1 MSREIEQNPI
11 KEQIPFDNSEREKIP
26 SDKTP
31 VIQTEKS
38 SELSTSD
45 NNPFDVPPINEI
57 TSAVVVIQT
66 ETEKSS
72 ELSTSDNNPFDV
84 PPINEITPAVVVI
97 QTETEKSSELSTSD
111 NNPSGVPPI
120 NEITP
125 AAIVIQ
131 TEKSSELSTSDNTR
145 KITSR
150 KRNKVYIPK
159 RPGEKDRFNLVI
171 HDELVAGP
179 SDDPEGS
186 KKMCPENLPATE
198 ISGEI
203 SGNFS
208 PKKSSS
214 DDHSSDDN
222 SYTRNRKITKK
233 RNKARFAPYEKTSG
247 EKDLAIPEPFLSTAD
262 PSMEIE
268 YSEPFSTAD
277 PSMET
282 PITEYFSSGKTK
294 PSSEERGKRK
304 REKYDLN
311 LNLHKE
317 FNWRDAKKIKLDTLN
332 DREAVLSQ
340 RQSFTTLL
348 SSASLILPPEV
359 DMVLVSRSGYVVEWK
374 QEDSNSQI
382 PPTKVTHALKED
394 RREIIGDEIHE
405 SSFQIPC
412 SYHNNF
418 TEKEFKERAMTEK
431 RHIIQSKVE
440 DTEHSFLQQTTI
452 TNNQLKEA
460 AIKKKEITTKEKLTT
475 VISQINESLRYF
487 EYIPTTNV
495 PIRDKQSVSIY
506 FFYFFIF
513 RTRIIF

>member
-111 NNPSGVPPI
+111 NNPSEVPPI

-131 TEKSSELSTSDNTR
+131 TEKSSELSTSDNNPSDVPLINE
-145 KITSR
+145 ITSA
-150 KRNKVYIPK
+150 VVIQT
-159 RPGEKDRFNLVI
+159 EK
-171 HDELVAGP
+171 DELVAGP

>member
-11 KEQIPFDNSEREKIP
+11 KEQIPFDDSEHKKIP

-31 VIQTEKS
+31 VIQ
-38 SELSTSD
+38 
-45 NNPFDVPPINEI
+45 
-57 TSAVVVIQT
+57 
-66 ETEKSS
+66 TEKSS

-111 NNPSGVPPI
+111 NNPSEVPPI

-131 TEKSSELSTSDNTR
+131 TEKSSELSTSDNNPSDVPFINE
-145 KITSR
+145 ITPAAI
-150 KRNKVYIPK
+150 VIQT
-159 RPGEKDRFNLVI
+159 EKSSELSTSDNNPSDVPLINEITPAVVI
-171 HDELVAGP
+171 QTEKDELVAGP

-222 SYTRNRKITKK
+222 SYTRKITKK
-233 RNKARFAPYEKTSG
+233 RSKARYAPYEKTSG
-247 EKDLAIPEPFLSTAD
+247 EKDLAILDPFFPTAD
-262 PSMEIE
+262 LSMETLIE
-268 YSEPFSTAD
+268 YSKPFSTAG

-311 LNLHKE
+311 LNRHKE
-317 FNWRDAKKIKLDTLN
+317 FNWKDAKKIKLDTLS
-332 DREAVLSQ
+332 DREAVLS
-340 RQSFTTLL
+340 
-348 SSASLILPPEV
+348 
-359 DMVLVSRSGYVVEWK
+359 
-374 QEDSNSQI
+374 
-382 PPTKVTHALKED
+382 
-394 RREIIGDEIHE
+394 
-405 SSFQIPC
+405 
-412 SYHNNF
+412 
-418 TEKEFKERAMTEK
+418 
-431 RHIIQSKVE
+431 
-440 DTEHSFLQQTTI
+440 
-452 TNNQLKEA
+452 
-460 AIKKKEITTKEKLTT
+460 
-475 VISQINESLRYF
+475 
-487 EYIPTTNV
+487 
-495 PIRDKQSVSIY
+495 
-506 FFYFFIF
+506 
-513 RTRIIF
+513 